1 MDQAELA
8 VRFDEARRH
17 LRGVAFRML
26 GSADEADDAVQETWL
41 RASRDG
47 ASGVVNLPGWL
58 TTIISRI
65 CLDML
70 RARRRRSETLADMA
84 ELDLAANDDPEGE
97 AVLADSVG
105 LALLVVLDALGPDER
120 VAFVLHDMF
129 SVPFA
134 EIAGI
139 VGKTEVATKKLAS
152 RARARI
158 DGTPAL
164 PPPDLD
170 RQRAVVE
177 AFLAASR
184 AGDLDGLVSVLA
196 PDVVR
201 RSDARPDLRGARNV
215 AEETRTNVARARFA
229 RLALVDGVAGIL
241 VAPNGR
247 LAVAIRLTVD
257 GDHVTEVDVV
267 TDPARLA
274 ALDLGVLQG

>member
-8 VRFDEARRH
+8 EHFDKARRH

-47 ASGVVNLPGWL
+47 ASGVANLTGWL

-70 RARRRRSETLADMA
+70 RARRRRGETLADMA
-84 ELDLAANDDPEGE
+84 ELDLVADSDPEGE

-105 LALLVVLDALGPDER
+105 LALLVVLDTLGPDER

-134 EIAGI
+134 EIAET

-164 PPPDLD
+164 PPADLD

-196 PDVVR
+196 PEVVR
-201 RSDARPDLRGARNV
+201 RADGRPDLRGARNV
-215 AEETRTNVARARFA
+215 ADETRTNVARARFA
-229 RLALVDGVAGIL
+229 RLALVDGVAGIV
-241 VAPNGR
+241 VAPRGR
-247 LAVAIRLTVD
+247 LAAVIELTVESD
-257 GDHVTEVDVV
+257 RVTEIGVM

>member
-8 VRFDEARRH
+8 ERFGQARSH

-26 GSADEADDAVQETWL
+26 GSAEEADDAVQEAWL

-47 ASGVVNLPGWL
+47 AEGVANLTGWL
-58 TTIISRI
+58 TTITSRI

-70 RARRRRSETLADMA
+70 RARRRRGETLADMA
-84 ELDLAANDDPEGE
+84 ELDLAADSDPEGE

-105 LALLVVLDALGPDER
+105 LALLVVLDALGPEER

-134 EIAGI
+134 EIADI
-139 VGKTEVATKKLAS
+139 VGKSPTAAKKLAS

-164 PPPDLD
+164 PPADLD
-170 RQRAVVE
+170 RQRRVVE

-184 AGDLDGLVSVLA
+184 AGDLDGLVAVLA

-201 RSDARPDLRGARNV
+201 RSDFLPDLRGADDV
-215 AEETRTNVARARFA
+215 AGETRTNMARAQFA
-229 RLALVDGVAGIL
+229 RLALVDGAPGLV
-241 VAPNGR
+241 VAPRGR
-247 LAVAIRLTVD
+247 LAVAIKLTIE
-257 GDHVTEVDVV
+257 GDRVTEVDVV
-267 TDPARLA
+267 TAPPRLA
-274 ALDLGVLQG
+274 ALNLATLDR